1 MKYLFYPGCSA
12 MGTALEYKRSS
23 EAVLAALGVELQEL
37 DDWTCCGSSIAPV
50 MSDLLSVVLPARN
63 LAIAEQADRDRDL
76 LVICSACFTSFCSAN
91 MRIATTPGLLDTV
104 NEALAVE
111 GLHYDGRVRVRHL
124 LDVLAN
130 DIGPEDIKEKVVRP
144 LKGLMV
150 APYYGCQTVRPYGD
164 YDDNEHPDSM
174 VGILEALG
182 ADVYHHSYEAKCCGT
197 SLLTTKPEVG
207 LGMAGRIL
215 AATSPADCIAAVCP
229 MCQMNLDAYQ
239 DKASLVIGEELHIPV
254 FFLTQ
259 LLGLAMGMSQRRM
272 MVRRNITSTKP
283 ALAKIEKNASRQV
296 QVHE

>member
-12 MGTALEYKRSS
+12 EGAALEYKRTS

-37 DDWTCCGSSIAPV
+37 EDWTCCGSSIAPV
-50 MSDLLSVVLPARN
+50 RSDLLSVVLPARN
-63 LAIAEQADRDRDL
+63 LAIAEQTDRHADF
-76 LVICSACFTSFCSAN
+76 LVICSACFTSFRAAN
-91 MRIATTPGLLDTV
+91 TRIATTPGLLDTV

-111 GLHYDGRVRVRHL
+111 GLHYSGGVRVRHL

-130 DIGPEDIKEKVVRP
+130 DIGPEKIREKVVRP
-144 LKGLMV
+144 LEGLTV

-164 YDDNEHPDSM
+164 YDDNEYPSSM

-182 ADVYHHSYEAKCCGT
+182 AQVYHHTYEARCCGT

-207 LGMAGRIL
+207 LTMAGRIL
-215 AATSPADCIAAVCP
+215 AAASPADCIAAVCP

-239 DKASLVIGEELHIPV
+239 DKASRVIGKELHIPV

-259 LLGLAMGMSQRRM
+259 LMGLAMGMSRRQVM
-272 MVRRNITSTKP
+272 TRRNIAAPEP
-283 ALAKIEKNASRQV
+283 ALAKVGR
-296 QVHE
+296 